1 MIVGNGLIA
10 KEFLEYSNSKN
21 ILIFASGVSNS
32 KEERVDEFLREENLL
47 RKKLEENKNIK
58 FIYFSTCSIYDNYF
72 ESSKYCQHKLKMEN
86 IIIKKSNNYNIFRV
100 PQIVGFNNKNQLV
113 GYLYNKIKNKDSFDL
128 YDIERNLID
137 VSDMKN
143 IVKNLIV
150 DESYNNSIIN
160 IAYPSNIKVKTLVEQ
175 ISIILNIEPKYN
187 LITMPGDFNIDVEKI
202 NNIIEK
208 LNICKENY
216 VEKLLRKYYSE

>member
-1 MIVGNGLIA
+1 
-10 KEFLEYSNSKN
+10 
-21 ILIFASGVSNS
+21 
-32 KEERVDEFLREENLL
+32 
-47 RKKLEENKNIK
+47 
-58 FIYFSTCSIYDNYF
+58 
-72 ESSKYCQHKLKMEN
+72 MEN